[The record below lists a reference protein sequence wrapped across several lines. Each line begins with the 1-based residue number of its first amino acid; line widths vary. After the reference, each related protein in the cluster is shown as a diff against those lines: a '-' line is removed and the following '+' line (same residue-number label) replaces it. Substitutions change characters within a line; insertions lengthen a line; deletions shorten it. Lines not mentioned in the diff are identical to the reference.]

1 MAADMAT
8 GEGWFKVPSAI
19 RFRLTGQLPPNC
31 SGKNVILT
39 IIGKIGVDGALYKSM
54 EFTGPGVE
62 TLSMDDRLCIC
73 NMAIEAGAKNG
84 IFPVDQ
90 VGIDFDTG
98 RITDLTTGKT
108 YQAEP
113 FPEFIRNIIRRDG
126 LLASLKE
133 V

>member
-1 MAADMAT
+1 
-8 GEGWFKVPSAI
+8 
-19 RFRLTGQLPPNC
+19 
-31 SGKNVILT
+31 
-39 IIGKIGVDGALYKSM
+39 
-54 EFTGPGVE
+54 
-62 TLSMDDRLCIC
+62 
-73 NMAIEAGAKNG
+73 MAIEAGAKNG
-84 IFPVDQ
+84 FFPVDQ

-113 FPEFIRNIIRRDG
+113 FPEFIQNIIRRDG